1 MACAQQQEK
10 KLPFSSEFQFKF
22 KLKFKF
28 GHKKICKRINFN
40 ELTLLIATL
49 DFKVALN
56 CIRLWDTKLN
66 IKTLF
71 QWKFSYPLI
80 RFDLKQQAKGFVR
93 ISKIKKA

>member
-22 KLKFKF
+22 KFS
-28 GHKKICKRINFN
+28 HKKICKRINFN
-40 ELTLLIATL
+40 EMTLLIATL

-71 QWKFSYPLI
+71 Q
-80 RFDLKQQAKGFVR
+80 
-93 ISKIKKA
+93 